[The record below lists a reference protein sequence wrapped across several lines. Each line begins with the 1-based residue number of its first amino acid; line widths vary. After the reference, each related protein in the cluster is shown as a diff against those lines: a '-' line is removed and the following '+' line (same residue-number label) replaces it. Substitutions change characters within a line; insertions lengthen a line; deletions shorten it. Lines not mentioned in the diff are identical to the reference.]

1 LLCLFSLINLPVFA
15 DEDLDVQIRE
25 KQQLVEQLKD
35 EISQIDSEMLRCKK
49 SKNGWVAATVIGGAG
64 VVATGTAAI
73 VQGVQLSKQNNK
85 PNKKSNKTQTSG
97 DKKEQQE

>member
-1 LLCLFSLINLPVFA
+1 MLCLFSLINIPVFA
-15 DEDLDVQIRE
+15 DEDLDIQIHE

-35 EISQIDSEMLRCKK
+35 EISQIDSEMVRCKK

-85 PNKKSNKTQTSG
+85 PNKKSNKKQVS